1 MTSFIQFIKM
11 LKSGNTPQ
19 GIKCRTLLSIFLTV
33 SVIILEFVIYYTN
46 WDSIPDMIQYDYDFS
61 GQAHDIFEKK
71 WIWYNL
77 LLQIIICA
85 GVFIAKRLLYKTKRV
100 HRIVYDEKNKLIP
113 IINKRFTMFAW
124 EISMLFV
131 TTEQGYIFSLVD
143 IVKDRTAD
151 DIVTGI
157 FLFWLIVL
165 ILEFR
170 YDIKLLKAK
179 NKNSK

>member
-1 MTSFIQFIKM
+1 MTSFIQFLKM

-19 GIKCRTLLSIFLTV
+19 GIKFRTNLSIFLTIA
-33 SVIILEFVIYYTN
+33 VIIFEFVMYYTN

-61 GQAHDIFEKK
+61 GQPHGIFAKK
-71 WIWYNL
+71 LIWYNL
-77 LLQIIICA
+77 VLQIFICA
-85 GVFIAKRLLYKTKRV
+85 GVFIVKRLLYKTERIR
-100 HRIVYDEKNKLIP
+100 RIVYDEKNKLIP

-143 IVKDRTAD
+143 IVKDHTAD

-157 FLFWLIVL
+157 FLFWLILL

-179 NKNSK
+179 SKNSK